1 MIRERLVGAG
11 LLAYPAEARERL
23 GGEIAGTVLD
33 AGAGS
38 RRRLVRELADLVRL
52 GLRARAGVTA
62 TSGARRVTFDGL
74 CLACVWL
81 MLLDLATLLAQTV
94 RGMHDPLLAPASLL
108 LLAVALSLSL
118 VGFDRLAGVAALVW
132 IGARLPALLADT
144 PGETGAVITV
154 TLLTVGCFATLVLA
168 PRRRPRDLRRL
179 AWMIV
184 PVFLAA
190 ALGPPPWEQSPLLR
204 AIVVVGA
211 LATAAY
217 VLASFTTDPRT
228 AIAAGAVLTAAAD
241 NHGAVNLLVIGI
253 LPLVVTAAT
262 LRIRLLRRRTPI

>member
-1 MIRERLVGAG
+1 VIRERLVAAG
-11 LLAYPAEARERL
+11 LLAYPPEARERL
-23 GGEIAGTVLD
+23 GGEITGTVLD
-33 AGAGS
+33 AGADS

-52 GLRARAGVTA
+52 GLRARARVTA
-62 TSGARRVTFDGL
+62 TSGARRVIFDGL

-94 RGMHDPLLAPASLL
+94 RGMHDPLLAPASLV
-108 LLAVALSLSL
+108 LLAVALSLAL
-118 VGFDRLAGVAALVW
+118 VGFDRLAGVAALAW
-132 IGARLPALLADT
+132 IGARLPALVADT
-144 PGETGAVITV
+144 PGETAAVITV
-154 TLLTVGCFATLVLA
+154 TVLTAGCFATLALA

-190 ALGPPPWEQSPLLR
+190 TLGPPPWEQSPLLR
-204 AIVVVGA
+204 AIVVVAA

-217 VLASFTTDPRT
+217 VLASFLTDPRT
-228 AIAAGAVLTAAAD
+228 AIAAGAVLTTAAD
-241 NHGAVNLLVIGI
+241 NHGAVNVIVIGI
-253 LPLVVTAAT
+253 LPLVAAAAT

>member
-1 MIRERLVGAG
+1 VIRERLVAAG
-11 LLAYPAEARERL
+11 LLAYPPEARERL
-23 GGEIAGTVLD
+23 GGEITGTVLD
-33 AGAGS
+33 AGADS

-52 GLRARAGVTA
+52 GLRARARVTA
-62 TSGARRVTFDGL
+62 TSGARRVIFDGV

-94 RGMHDPLLAPASLL
+94 RGMHDPLLAPASLV
-108 LLAVALSLSL
+108 LLAVALSLAL
-118 VGFDRLAGVAALVW
+118 VGFDRLAGVAALAW
-132 IGARLPALLADT
+132 IGARLPALVADT
-144 PGETGAVITV
+144 PGETAAVITV
-154 TLLTVGCFATLVLA
+154 TLLTAGCFATLALA

-190 ALGPPPWEQSPLLR
+190 TLGPPPWEQSPLLR
-204 AIVVVGA
+204 AIVVVAA

-217 VLASFTTDPRT
+217 VLASFLTDPRT
-228 AIAAGAVLTAAAD
+228 AIAAGAVLTTAAD
-241 NHGAVNLLVIGI
+241 NHGAVNVIVIGI
-253 LPLVVTAAT
+253 LPLVAAAAT